1 MYVAAKSQAAQ
12 SPGQPVIVPNDPPN
26 FSACVAQVRKDIP
39 SLAKTK
45 TATLKA
51 DCKQL
56 FTSLSS
62 QVMDFLIKA
71 YWYQAQAA
79 KLGIKVSDAQVQKA
93 FSVAKGQQFQT
104 AAQYQAFLTSTGQT
118 QQDILYRFRINQ
130 IYTKLLAKQNTTVT
144 QAQIQ
149 AYYNSHKS
157 QFGTPQTRD
166 IRIVLTKTSA
176 AADAA
181 KAALQHG
188 QSWATVAKKYST
200 DSATKNS
207 GGLLLGVIKGQ
218 QDAALDKLAF
228 SASQGQL
235 LGPVK
240 GQFGYYLA
248 EVVKI
253 HPASQQSLAKATPL
267 IKQTLTGQRQNTAQT
282 RVDSAAKKAWLSK
295 TTCRSQYSMADCSGY
310 KAPSSSSSSRS
321 GSSSGTSTA
330 ATSTTG

>member
-1 MYVAAKSQAAQ
+1 
-12 SPGQPVIVPNDPPN
+12 
-26 FSACVAQVRKDIP
+26 
-39 SLAKTK
+39 
-45 TATLKA
+45 
-51 DCKQL
+51 
-56 FTSLSS
+56 
-62 QVMDFLIKA
+62 
-71 YWYQAQAA
+71 
-79 KLGIKVSDAQVQKA
+79 
-93 FSVAKGQQFQT
+93 VAKGQQFQT